1 MTTDTRSRVW
11 RWVWRA
17 LKGVPVIVVVA
28 GVVYWLK
35 FSPVPV
41 TEHQVARGEIVA
53 EVMGTGTL
61 EAHFKST
68 ISPTDCRPP
77 ARSPCRSGRRGEVWP
92 SCWSGSTTW
101 I

>member
-41 TEHQVARGEIVA
+41 TEHQVERGEIVA

-68 ISPTDCRPP
+68 ISPRICGPHP
-77 ARSPCRSGRRGEVWP
+77 GSPW
-92 SCWSGSTTW
+92 WTW
-101 I
+101 GTR